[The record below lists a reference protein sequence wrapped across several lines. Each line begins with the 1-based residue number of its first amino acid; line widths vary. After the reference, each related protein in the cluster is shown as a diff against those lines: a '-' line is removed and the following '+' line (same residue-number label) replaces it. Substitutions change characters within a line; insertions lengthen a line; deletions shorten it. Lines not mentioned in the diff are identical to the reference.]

1 MIRFSSNRVIVGA
14 EVRIFSSFKFRA
26 FRKGPLLLQFQ
37 YAILSAKDGEPLR
50 LISMPYS
57 WSAVSGGAYGP
68 AGRIVNRVELTNGT
82 TAVSTD
88 RVSGRKSAI
97 GET

>member
-26 FRKGPLLLQFQ
+26 FRKGPLLLRFQ

-57 WSAVSGGAYGP
+57 
-68 AGRIVNRVELTNGT
+68 
-82 TAVSTD
+82 
-88 RVSGRKSAI
+88 
-97 GET
+97 